1 MLIGGLAWLLLAST
15 PPQHR
20 HCYFHVSEED
30 AEAQVIGVICPL
42 SLSQESRFK
51 ARLVCQIWAMAA
63 ASKSCWE
70 GCVALSGGT

>member
-30 AEAQVIGVICPL
+30 AEAQVAGVICLL
-42 SLSQESRFK
+42 SLSQSRDSK
-51 ARLVCQIWAMAA
+51 PGLSARFGPWLLPLR
-63 ASKSCWE
+63 
-70 GCVALSGGT
+70 VAGRGV